1 MARIGIGTLA
11 SVLHRVG
18 TALGAGMDVRA
29 IWEREAARGRLDYRR
44 HAATVR
50 DRLAEGDSL
59 AEAMGACQGY
69 FPALTVALVDVGE
82 NTGRLDDVLRGLAD
96 HYDHLGSLR
105 RTFLTGIA
113 WPCLQLFMALS
124 IIGILILV
132 MGMIGGGVDVL
143 GFGLVGTSGFI
154 TYVLIVGVVL
164 GSLVLSVTAVLRGWL
179 GTAPLRMAMYVP
191 VVGDFLRTSAL
202 SRMAWTLSL
211 SLNSGLDARRSMK
224 LALRSTQN
232 NYYMSQMDIVDE
244 SILTGREFH
253 ESLRQTDLFPDE
265 FLNSLETAEISGTH
279 GETLG
284 RVADE
289 YRTRA
294 RSAAAALTAT
304 ASFAIWIMV
313 MIFLVLMI
321 LRLFMFYLGNI
332 TGALEGI

>member
-18 TALGAGMDVRA
+18 TAMAAGLDVRA
-29 IWEREAARGRLDYRR
+29 IWEREAARGRPDYRR
-44 HAATVR
+44 QAARVR
-50 DRLAEGDSL
+50 DGVAQGDTL
-59 AEAMGACQGY
+59 AEAMRACQGY

-82 NTGRLDDVLRGLAD
+82 NTGRLEEVLFGLAD
-96 HYDHLGSLR
+96 HYDHLCSLR

-132 MGMIGGGVDVL
+132 MGAIGGGVDVL
-143 GFGLVGTSGFI
+143 GFGLIGTSGFVA
-154 TYVLIVGVVL
+154 YLLIVGLAL
-164 GSLVLSVTAVLRGWL
+164 GSLALAITALLRGWL
-179 GTAPLRMAMYVP
+179 GTVPLQMAMYVP

-211 SLNSGLDARRSMK
+211 ALNSGLDARRSMR

-232 NYYMSQMDIVDE
+232 NFFMSQMDRVDE
-244 SILTGREFH
+244 ALLAGREFH
-253 ESLRQTDLFPDE
+253 ESLRETGLFPDE
-265 FLNSLETAEISGTH
+265 FLNSLETAELSGTH

-289 YRTRA
+289 YRSRA
-294 RSAAAALTAT
+294 RSAANALTAV
-304 ASFAIWIMV
+304 ASLAIWIMV

-321 LRLFMFYLGNI
+321 LRLFLFYLGNL
-332 TGALEGI
+332 TGALQGL